1 MMFMNTVLALF
12 FSLIF
17 LSTMLMVAGPLTH
30 MCDVYA
36 CLGAIKN
43 KICDCK
49 KKNSKVGVA
58 MEEKPINLEAN
69 DVQRND
75 DEEQHERRRKNKKI
89 SDIDDGW
96 DV

>member
-1 MMFMNTVLALF
+1 
-12 FSLIF
+12 
-17 LSTMLMVAGPLTH
+17 
-30 MCDVYA
+30 
-36 CLGAIKN
+36 
-43 KICDCK
+43 
-49 KKNSKVGVA
+49 

-89 SDIDDGW
+89 SDIDDGG